1 MIGRL
6 LFTGLLV
13 VLAFVQ
19 ATILPALWPLE
30 VQPDLVLI
38 LLVVW
43 VAINGVRAGVFPVAV
58 VGVTLDLLALS
69 PIGMNGLALLVAVLI
84 AGLARQRVL
93 RSTLALPIVLTVVAA
108 IVEPFVLALLGGLLG
123 AGNAPSRETLPVLV
137 PQAFLC
143 AVFVPP
149 LFLLA
154 SAFARR
160 FPEVRR

>member
-58 VGVTLDLLALS
+58 VGVTLDLLALA
-69 PIGMNGLALLVAVLI
+69 PLGMNGLALLVAVLI